1 MSQKENNR
9 LKKNPGKHLDTIY
22 GGTYFYNSPLE
33 YNYNYL

>member
-9 LKKNPGKHLDTIY
+9 LKKNPGKHLDDIY
-22 GGTYFYNSPLE
+22 GGTFYNSPLE